1 MKKSTILIA
10 LLGIVIGLLLA
21 VLYGQIRSSRR
32 NLRLGDSHWRKIELI
47 LESIDRNYVDS
58 IDYNKVNEAVAAA
71 ALSALDPHSTYMP
84 PQILR
89 ESEED
94 LMGNFD
100 GIGIQFNVPNDTA
113 VVIDVI
119 PGGPSEKIGMQ
130 AGDRLLKVDS
140 TNIAGVHFPQDSM
153 VRRIKGVAGSKVLVT
168 VKRGSEIIPFEI
180 TRGKIPTHSIDA
192 AFMVSDTTGYL
203 RLSKFS
209 RTTELEFVQ
218 STAELVEQGMR
229 ELIVDLR
236 GNTGGYLD
244 QACRL
249 SNLFLPRNA
258 MIVYLEGRNR
268 RHEEF
273 RADGRGPF
281 QDLGLK
287 LLVDEGSASSS
298 EILAGALQDNG
309 RARLY
314 GRRTF
319 GKGLV
324 QEPYFFSDNS
334 GMRITVA
341 RYYTPGG
348 RCIQK
353 PYSDDYDY
361 EVIQR
366 YESGEMVHADS
377 MRVEKGGILP
387 DVFVPVDTTRAG
399 QFYIASNRKATAMRF
414 ASAYFDSHRREL
426 SQIDDYGQLLAW
438 LDRAGLEQQF
448 LAFARSQDKLVPKPE
463 EWATDRQ
470 YIMTQVQALVGRY
483 SKLGDKA
490 YYHLFLHT
498 DPTFKAAMGL

>member
-58 IDYNKVNEAVAAA
+58 IDYSKVNEAVAAA
-71 ALSALDPHSTYMP
+71 ALSALDPHSAYMP

-218 STAELVEQGMR
+218 STAELVDQGMR

-361 EVIQR
+361 EVLRR
-366 YESGEMVHADS
+366 YESGEMVYADS
-377 MRVEKGGILP
+377 MRIEKGGILP

-399 QFYIASNRKATAMRF
+399 KFYVACTRKATAMRF